1 MTAEEEAMSRASDPL
16 AATAPRDPNVQ
27 RFTSALGSHFSFLTA
42 DNLSPSMHGALQ
54 MLADFVDVDSAFAT
68 LIDHDRVVDVWEW
81 ARPGVRTAPPEVGW
95 QVDRAFGAGAQILRR
110 GMAIPV
116 GDVGLLEMDPELAA
130 RFAVTDFRSLALV
143 PVRRQDQLVGVVGL
157 LTSGRYR
164 DWASE
169 TIRQLDVFG
178 DVMLTAV
185 LRVRYQAD
193 LAVADARMR
202 RIADLVPDAL
212 LFVDDEGR
220 ITWASRSAAVV
231 LGRTPNHLLG
241 RRPTELVHPEYAG
254 ELHDAVQLVRDGA
267 TLPPVRCRV
276 RLGVDEY
283 RWCEVSLSYSSDGV
297 DGTAGTAGAEL
308 LLSVRDTHE
317 SRLEAERLASRASTD
332 QLTGALNRA
341 GLRNLLEGLV
351 GRSLPLAVAFC
362 DLDGFKQV
370 NDQLGHK
377 TGDAVLMEVAALLR
391 QASRPTD
398 ALARLG
404 GDEFVVV
411 LPGLRDRERAA
422 RLAERMVRAIA
433 GPDGRTS
440 VTVSGDPLGLPLSL
454 SVGVALSAAATSAEA
469 LLEAADAAMYEAK
482 RQGKNRWSVT
492 TL

>member
-1 MTAEEEAMSRASDPL
+1 MNAEEQSMSRASDPL
-16 AATAPRDPNVQ
+16 AATAPSDPNVQ

-54 MLADFVDVDSAFAT
+54 MLADFADVDSAFAT

-81 ARPGVRTAPPEVGW
+81 ARPGVKTAPPEAGW
-95 QVDRAFGAGAQILRR
+95 QVDRAFGAGAQLMRR

-116 GDVGLLEMDPELAA
+116 GDIGMLAMDPELSA
-130 RFAVTDFRSLALV
+130 RFAVTEFRSLALV
-143 PVRRQDQLVGVVGL
+143 PVRRQDELVGVVGL

-164 DWASE
+164 DWSAD

-185 LRVRYQAD
+185 LRVRYAAD

-212 LFVDDEGR
+212 LFVGDEGR

-231 LGRTPNHLLG
+231 LGRTPEGLLG
-241 RRPTELVHPEYAG
+241 RRPTELVHPEYVS
-254 ELHDAVQLVRDGA
+254 ELQDAVQLVRDGA

-276 RLGVDEY
+276 RIGIDEY
-283 RWCEVSLSYSSDGV
+283 RWCEVSLSYSVDGT
-297 DGTAGTAGAEL
+297 DGTAGMAGAEM

-317 SRLEAERLASRASTD
+317 SRLEAERLASSATTD

-351 GRSLPLAVAFC
+351 ERSLPLAVAFC

-422 RLAERMVRAIA
+422 QLAERMVRAIA

-454 SVGVALSAAATSAEA
+454 SVGVALSPAPTSAEV

-482 RQGKNRWSVT
+482 REGKNRWSVT
-492 TL
+492 AV